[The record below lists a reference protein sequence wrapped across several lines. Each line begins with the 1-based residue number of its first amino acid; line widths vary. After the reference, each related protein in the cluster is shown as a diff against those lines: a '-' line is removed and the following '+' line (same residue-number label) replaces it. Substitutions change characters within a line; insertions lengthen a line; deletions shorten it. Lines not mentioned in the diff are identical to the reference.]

1 MENKKCMIKV
11 TQEKGQVPQAFSDR
25 KAKIMS
31 FKAEIPKKGV
41 KKWDYVAEICNLF
54 TRKSKLYY

>member
-1 MENKKCMIKV
+1 MIKV